1 MATVLPEYDR
11 HTLYPHRQALSSTQ
25 FLDYEH
31 SPGEFYLRWVLGV
44 RGAPSLPRQI
54 GRIFSALYADRT
66 LDYRALL
73 SEAGA
78 PARIG
83 QLFAEALQCL
93 PVLQGGQPET
103 PLYAQYG
110 QWELRATL
118 DDFVR
123 RHSTIVENKTGTTVW
138 DQERVNGHDQLTF
151 QAFVHWQKYGI
162 PPRTIIVNWVDCRPS
177 ATQLIHTLQT
187 TRSLRHLEQFAARV
201 DTVIAH
207 LEAEHFTRP
216 VEYFSPYVREDQP

>member
-1 MATVLPEYDR
+1 MATVMPEYDR
-11 HTLYPHRQALSSTQ
+11 HTLYPHRKALSSTQ

-31 SPGEFYLRWVLGV
+31 SPGEFYRRWILGV
-44 RGAPSLPRQI
+44 RGDPSIPMQI

-73 SEAGA
+73 HEAGA
-78 PARIG
+78 SARIG
-83 QLFAEALQCL
+83 NLFAEAMQCF

-123 RHSTIVENKTGTTVW
+123 RHYAIVENKTGTTVW
-138 DQERVNGHDQLTF
+138 DQARVNGNAQLTF
-151 QAFVHWQKYGI
+151 QAFVHWKKYGL
-162 PPRTIIVNWVDCRPS
+162 PPRTIIVNWVDCRPR
-177 ATQLIHTLQT
+177 ATQRIHTFHT
-187 TRSLRHLEQFAARV
+187 TRALRHLEQFEARV
-201 DTVIAH
+201 GTVIAN
-207 LEAEHFTRP
+207 LEAANFTRP
-216 VEYFSPYVREDQP
+216 VD